1 MPVTAQRRSSS
12 LGLIA
17 AAASWGLFWG
27 GWAALLP
34 DLKTAVGVDD
44 AEFGL
49 VLFGIPMG
57 ALAGMVLTAPL
68 ARALRQWTLPVVLVA
83 FAVACAL
90 PGLASGALAFGAALA
105 AVGATSGAIEVALNS
120 TVAAH
125 EARDGT
131 RLFNRVHAATPLAM
145 VLAAPAVGFARSQG
159 VAPLPVLVVVS
170 VLVLV
175 SAGLAVDR
183 GGWSGGSGSGSGA
196 SGSGSGSGAG
206 SGRRLP
212 APGLLAFGLLAAVVL
227 FLENAVEQWG
237 ALHLEQGMGT
247 GPLLGSAAPACYMA
261 GLAVGRMVAQWRG
274 DRVSGRVLVMGG
286 GVLAAIGIGVASLAA
301 ALELSPLL
309 ALAGFALAGV
319 GMAPAVPTLMGL
331 AGSSVDDERRPGA
344 IATVTTVSYLGFL
357 GSPPLVGLLAGG
369 IGLTAALGV
378 LACGGLVVAVASV
391 VVREPGGGRGER
403 VGGDGVGGGGS
414 ADVAR

>member
-1 MPVTAQRRSSS
+1 MPVTAQHRSSS

-68 ARALRQWTLPVVLVA
+68 ARALRQWTLPVVLVG

-90 PGLASGALAFGAALA
+90 PGVVSGPWAFGVALA

-145 VLAAPAVGFARSQG
+145 VLAAPTVGFARSQG
-159 VAPLPVLVVVS
+159 VPPLPVLLVVS
-170 VLVLV
+170 GLVLV
-175 SAGLAVDR
+175 SAVLAVDR
-183 GGWSGGSGSGSGA
+183 DGWGSGAAGA
-196 SGSGSGSGAG
+196 SGSASGSASGGG
-206 SGRRLP
+206 SSARRLV

-261 GLAVGRMVAQWRG
+261 GLAAGRMVAQWRG
-274 DRVSGRVLVMGG
+274 DRVSGRVLVMVG
-286 GVLAAIGIGVASLAA
+286 GVLAAIGIGVASAAA
-301 ALELSPLL
+301 ALELSPVL

-319 GMAPAVPTLMGL
+319 GMAPAVPTLLGL
-331 AGSSVDDERRPGA
+331 AGASVDDERRPGA

-378 LACGGLVVAVASV
+378 LAFGGVVVAVASV
-391 VVREPGGGRGER
+391 VVREPAR
-403 VGGDGVGGGGS
+403 VDG
-414 ADVAR
+414 

>member
-1 MPVTAQRRSSS
+1 M
-12 LGLIA
+12 
-17 AAASWGLFWG
+17 
-27 GWAALLP
+27 
-34 DLKTAVGVDD
+34 DD

-68 ARALRQWTLPVVLVA
+68 ARALKQWTLPVVLVA
-83 FAVACAL
+83 FAVACVL

-120 TVAAH
+120 TVAAQ

-159 VAPLPVLVVVS
+159 VSPLPVLVVVS

-183 GGWSGGSGSGSGA
+183 GGWSGGGAGA
-196 SGSGSGSGAG
+196 SGSGSGSGSSG
-206 SGRRLP
+206 SGSGSERRLP

-378 LACGGLVVAVASV
+378 LACGGLVVAAASV
-391 VVREPGGGRGER
+391 VVREPGGGRSDR
-403 VGGDGVGGGGS
+403 VGGDGVGGEVGGGGS
-414 ADVAR
+414 ADAAR